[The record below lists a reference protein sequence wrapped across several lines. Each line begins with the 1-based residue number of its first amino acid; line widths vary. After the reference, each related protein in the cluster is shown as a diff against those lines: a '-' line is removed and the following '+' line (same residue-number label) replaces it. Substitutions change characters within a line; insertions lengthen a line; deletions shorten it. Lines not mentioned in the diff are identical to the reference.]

1 MKPGHIF
8 LAVCVMAAW
17 GVNFVVIK
25 VGLESFPPILLST
38 LRFGLAGLPLIF
50 IWKTRPAPLH
60 WIIAIALCLGIFKFS
75 LLFIGMDLGSGA
87 GLSSLVLQMQ
97 AFFTVI
103 LAFFL
108 LEERPSRRQ
117 LFGMTLAFIGL
128 GFVLVEQAE
137 EKSALLGVT
146 FVVFGALFWGLSNLA
161 MKKAQSSNPLYL
173 IIWVS
178 AFSAPVLFAVSWF
191 YEGPDAI
198 SYAVTHLS
206 YSGIGSVV
214 YLAFIAT
221 LMGFGIWAFL
231 FKTYAAGTVAPFSL
245 LVPIFGLSS
254 SAIILNEPITIN
266 IMVGAILIITG
277 LYFNTLPAGFLLK
290 RKSKAC

>member
-25 VGLESFPPILLST
+25 IGLESFPPILLST

-75 LLFIGMDLGSGA
+75 LLFIGMDLGAGA

-108 LEERPSRRQ
+108 LEERPSPRQ
-117 LFGMTLAFIGL
+117 IFGMTLAFIGL

-137 EKSALLGVT
+137 EKSAFLGVT
-146 FVVFGALFWGLSNLA
+146 FVVFGAFFWGLSNLA
-161 MKKAQSSNPLYL
+161 MKKAQSRNPLYL

-191 YEGPDAI
+191 YEGPVVIQHAL
-198 SYAVTHLS
+198 THLS
-206 YSGIGSVV
+206 YSAIGSVV

-254 SAIILNEPITIN
+254 SAIILGEPVTLN
-266 IMVGAILIITG
+266 IMIGAVLIVTG
-277 LYFNTLPAGFLLK
+277 LYFNTIPAGFLLK